1 MTQSDYQNMALTARK
16 IGVRMELRFNEALA
30 QEKLTAPQALVVLYI
45 LAQGEQ
51 GSSLTDLSE
60 RSGYSKGTLSA
71 VVKRLRQ
78 MGYLR
83 CEPGMEDDRRK
94 RLLATEKSRR
104 AGPRLREALGR
115 AEAQFYRGISR
126 EDLQTLERLQL
137 QLLENLSQTAPDAT
151 KEGT

>member
-83 CEPGMEDDRRK
+83 CEPCMEDDRR
-94 RLLATEKSRR
+94 RRRRATEQSRR
-104 AGPRLREALGR
+104 AGPRAREALGR

>member
-1 MTQSDYQNMALTARK
+1 
-16 IGVRMELRFNEALA
+16 
-30 QEKLTAPQALVVLYI
+30 
-45 LAQGEQ
+45 
-51 GSSLTDLSE
+51 
-60 RSGYSKGTLSA
+60 
-71 VVKRLRQ
+71 
-78 MGYLR
+78 
-83 CEPGMEDDRRK
+83 MEDDRRK